1 MVGLSQGEVMQN
13 KASSIQNGLAGTE
26 VLHSQDHQTRDLAN
40 HLVQLLGEA
49 IIGVIQ
55 IGLVVVIANIDS

>member
-1 MVGLSQGEVMQN
+1 MQN
-13 KASSIQNGLAGTE
+13 QASSVQDGLAGTE

-40 HLVQLLGEA
+40 HLVKLLGKN
-49 IIGVIQ
+49 IIGVTQ